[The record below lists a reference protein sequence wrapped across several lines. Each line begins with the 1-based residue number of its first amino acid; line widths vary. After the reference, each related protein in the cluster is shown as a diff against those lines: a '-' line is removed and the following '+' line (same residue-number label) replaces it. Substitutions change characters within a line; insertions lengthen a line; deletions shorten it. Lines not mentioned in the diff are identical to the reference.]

1 MARCGVVVPLHS
13 DVDGLAVIAGVASP
27 DLFFEQVVTCQV
39 LLDVLGKELGI
50 EICLAVVTAGKIGD

>member
-1 MARCGVVVPLHS
+1 
-13 DVDGLAVIAGVASP
+13 VASP